1 LSSEPLD
8 FVPGEADSALDADAV
23 IPVITKTTVAFI
35 GRTERGPLNE
45 AVAIKSFDD
54 YRRIFGGH
62 CAFSFVSFAVQHF
75 FLHGG
80 EAALVVRVAN
90 RATRGLLSLPAGGDI
105 LRLQARQPGSREYL
119 RASVDYDGAGDM
131 PDRFNL
137 VIQRLGR
144 PGSQLID
151 DQEFFEL
158 LSMDPA
164 DERYVVDAL
173 HDSELVRLAGP
184 LPPVRP
190 DATHAAHPGEP
201 IPYLGMASVGSDGD
215 ELTDYDIIGSNNE
228 GTGLFALDQ
237 CDELDLICIP
247 PGPGRDLGATSFV
260 AATRYCER
268 RRALLIWDPPWS
280 WSSPDATIL
289 SVRGLARTSQ
299 SAVTYFP
306 RVRPRGEFNRYPD
319 GMPASGVVAGVIARC
334 DRNGVWHDL
343 PIADATLKGNLAPLV
358 HITDRESYLL
368 NKHGVNTFVRLQ
380 PGVAALGGDVNC
392 AGATSVASL
401 WQKLSASRLVSFVL
415 RSIERHTRWVFN
427 AALDDD
433 LVPTLER
440 QAWIFLSRLQQRG
453 AFAGG
458 SPEQSL
464 FVRASAPRLPR
475 PEEYDDYD
483 VTITLRIGFA
493 PQKPNEFLV
502 YDFRYHERSMTTEVV
517 PVLNAERH
525 LG

>member
-1 LSSEPLD
+1 MSSEPFD
-8 FVPGEADSALDADAV
+8 FVPGEADSALDADAA
-23 IPVITKTTVAFI
+23 IPITAKTVVAFI

-45 AVAIKSFDD
+45 AVTVKSFDD

-62 CAFSFVSFAVQHF
+62 CAFSYVSFAVQHF

-80 EAALVVRVAN
+80 EIARVVRVAN
-90 RATRGLLSLPAGGDI
+90 RATRGLLTLPAGGDA
-105 LRLQARQPGSREYL
+105 LRLQARQPGSREHL
-119 RASVDYDGAGDM
+119 RASVDYDGAGANK
-131 PDRFNL
+131 DRFNL

-151 DQEFFEL
+151 DQELFAS

-164 DERYVVDAL
+164 DERYVVDVL
-173 HDSELVRLAGP
+173 HGSELVRLVGP

-190 DATHAAHPGEP
+190 DATQPTHPGEP

-237 CDELDLICIP
+237 CEDVDFVCIP
-247 PGPGRDLGATSFV
+247 LPPGRDLGATSFL

-268 RRALLIWDPPWS
+268 RRAMLIWDPPWS
-280 WSSPDATIL
+280 WTSPDAAL
-289 SVRGLARTSQ
+289 MSVRALACSSQ
-299 SAVTYFP
+299 HAVTYFP
-306 RVRPRGEFNRYPD
+306 RVRPRGEFTRYPS
-319 GMPASGVVAGVIARC
+319 GMPASGVVAGMIARC

-358 HITDRESYLL
+358 HMTERESSVL
-368 NKHGVNTFVRLQ
+368 NKHGVNTFMRLQ
-380 PGVAALGGDVNC
+380 PGAAALGGDVSC
-392 AGATSVASL
+392 AGATAVASL
-401 WQKLSASRLVSFVL
+401 WQKLSTSRLVSFVL

-427 AALDDD
+427 ASLDDD
-433 LVPTLER
+433 LAPTLER
-440 QAWIFLSRLQQRG
+440 QVWIFLSRLQQRG
-453 AFAGG
+453 AFAGT
-458 SPEQSL
+458 PEQAL
-464 FVRASAPRLPR
+464 FARASAPRLPR
-475 PEEYDDYD
+475 PNDYDDYD

-517 PVLNAERH
+517 PVLDAERN